1 MYKRLLRKLEILK
14 NLPDDSLNYIEKSL
28 SVIPFKKGDVI
39 FSEYDVAKGVFFV
52 KTGIVRLTKGDHTG
66 KELVVCIKKAGD
78 LFAEACIFTEEGSLY
93 PATANMLMGG
103 EVLFLKTAD
112 LEQELIFNP
121 ALGIEIIRYMS
132 SQLRGFTST
141 LRDIAL
147 LDVYSKTISTLD
159 RLAKDFGEHHGYGVQ
174 IELPL
179 TVQEF
184 ANLIGARRESVSR
197 VFTRLKNENVISIND
212 KKIIICDW
220 CKFCTLYKVQMFA

>member
-1 MYKRLLRKLEILK
+1 MYKQLLRKLDILK
-14 NLPDDSLNYIEKSL
+14 DLSEDSLKYIEKSL
-28 SVIPFKKGDVI
+28 TVIPFKKGDQI
-39 FSEYDVAKGVFFV
+39 FSEYDTAKGVFFV

-78 LFAEACIFTEEGSLY
+78 LFAEACLFTEEGTLY
-93 PATANMLMGG
+93 PATAHMLVDGD
-103 EVLFLKTAD
+103 VLFLPTAD
-112 LEQELIFNP
+112 LEKELIINP

-147 LDVYSKTISTLD
+147 LDVYSKTISALE
-159 RLAKDFGEHHGYGVQ
+159 RLAREFGAHHGYGVQ

-184 ANLIGARRESVSR
+184 ANLIGSRRESVSR
-197 VFTRLKNENVISIND
+197 VFTRLKNDNVIAIYD
-212 KKIIICDW
+212 KKIVICDW
-220 CKFCTLYKVQMFA
+220 CKFCILYKGQMFA

>member
-1 MYKRLLRKLEILK
+1 MYTNLLRKLEILK
-14 NLPDDSLNYIEKSL
+14 DLSEHSLNYIENSL
-28 SVIPFKKGDVI
+28 TVIPFKKGEVI

-78 LFAEACIFTEEGSLY
+78 LFAEACIFTEEGTLY
-93 PATANMLMGG
+93 PATAHMLMDG
-103 EVLFLKTAD
+103 EVLFLKTAN
-112 LEQELIFNP
+112 LEKELITNP

-141 LRDIAL
+141 LRNIAL
-147 LDVYSKTISTLD
+147 LDVYSKTISALD
-159 RLAKDFGEHHGYGVQ
+159 RLAKEFGEHHGYGVQ

-184 ANLIGARRESVSR
+184 ANLIGSRRESVSR
-197 VFTRLKNENVISIND
+197 VFTRLKNENVISICD
-212 KKIIICDW
+212 KKIVIRDW